1 MTKCSK
7 IKFRAKYVEL
17 CSIIF
22 KNIIQRGLKMARINR
37 VNNAELVYQIEDMI
51 KKYNKKPEKKIKK
64 KDIVQLFQ
72 NVEIIVPA
80 GMNFDESEIFGESID
95 GISLSPDVVKDG
107 RKSRLL
113 PVFTSYEQIPRD
125 YMDNFSLI
133 RISASYAYSYMNECD
148 ELNGIV
154 INPFTECNLE
164 LRKKKV
170 EKQNTVT
177 KSYAKAAPEESEAM
191 IIYKNKKY
199 AINKTP
205 FIIGRDNA
213 NITIPETY
221 ISKIHVVIS
230 YKDGKYRIADY
241 DSTNGT
247 TVNGTQL
254 RPKVYYELR
263 DGYEIELSEKEKMLV
278 YIN

>member
-1 MTKCSK
+1 
-7 IKFRAKYVEL
+7 
-17 CSIIF
+17 
-22 KNIIQRGLKMARINR
+22 MARNSRIN
-37 VNNAELVYQIEDMI
+37 NSELVYQIEDMI

-72 NVEIIVPA
+72 TSEIIVPA
-80 GMNFDESEIFGESID
+80 SVDFDESEIFGESID
-95 GISLSPDVVKDG
+95 GVNLHPDVVNDG
-107 RKSRLL
+107 RRTRLL

-125 YMDNFSLI
+125 YMDNFSLL
-133 RISASYAYSYMNECD
+133 RMSASSAYSYMNECE
-148 ELNGIV
+148 ELDGIV
-154 INPFTECNLE
+154 INPFTECHLE

-170 EKQNTVT
+170 EKQNTET
-177 KSYAKAAPEESEAM
+177 KNYSKAAPVEAEAM

-199 AINKTP
+199 VISKTP
-205 FIIGRDNA
+205 FTIGRDNA
-213 NITIPETY
+213 NIVIPETY

-247 TVNGTQL
+247 TVNGTSL

>member
-1 MTKCSK
+1 
-7 IKFRAKYVEL
+7 
-17 CSIIF
+17 
-22 KNIIQRGLKMARINR
+22 MARSSRIN
-37 VNNAELVYQIEDMI
+37 NSELVYQIEDMI

-72 NVEIIVPA
+72 TAEIIVPA
-80 GMNFDESEIFGESID
+80 GMDFDESKIFGESID
-95 GISLSPDVVKDG
+95 GVSLHPDVVKDG
-107 RKSRLL
+107 RRSRLL

-125 YMDNFSLI
+125 YMDNFSLL
-133 RISASYAYSYMNECD
+133 RMSASSAYSYMNECD

-170 EKQNTVT
+170 ENHNTET
-177 KSYAKAAPEESEAM
+177 KSYTKTASSEADAM

-199 AINKTP
+199 VINKTP
-205 FIIGRDNA
+205 FTIGRDNA
-213 NITIPETY
+213 NIVIPETY
-221 ISKIHVVIS
+221 ISKIHAVIS

>member
-1 MTKCSK
+1 
-7 IKFRAKYVEL
+7 
-17 CSIIF
+17 
-22 KNIIQRGLKMARINR
+22 MARNNRIN
-37 VNNAELVYQIEDMI
+37 NSELVYQIEDMI
-51 KKYNKKPEKKIKK
+51 KKYNKKPEKKIRK

-72 NVEIIVPA
+72 NAEIIVPA
-80 GMNFDESEIFGESID
+80 RLDFEESEIFGESID
-95 GISLSPDVVKDG
+95 GVNLHPDVVKDG
-107 RKSRLL
+107 RRSRLL

-125 YMDNFSLI
+125 YMDNFSLL
-133 RISASYAYSYMNECD
+133 RMSASAAYSYMNDCD
-148 ELNGIV
+148 ELDGIV

-170 EKQNTVT
+170 EKQHTET
-177 KSYAKAAPEESEAM
+177 KNYTKAEKTKAEAM
-191 IIYKNKKY
+191 IIYNNKKY
-199 AINKTP
+199 VINKTP
-205 FIIGRDNA
+205 FTIGRDNA
-213 NITIPETY
+213 NIVIPETY

-247 TVNGTQL
+247 IVNGTPL

>member
-1 MTKCSK
+1 
-7 IKFRAKYVEL
+7 
-17 CSIIF
+17 
-22 KNIIQRGLKMARINR
+22 MARNNRIN
-37 VNNAELVYQIEDMI
+37 NSELVYQIEDMI
-51 KKYNKKPEKKIKK
+51 KKYNKKPEKKIRK

-72 NVEIIVPA
+72 NAEIIVPA
-80 GMNFDESEIFGESID
+80 RLDFEESEIFGESID
-95 GISLSPDVVKDG
+95 GVNLHPDVVKDG
-107 RKSRLL
+107 RRSRLL

-125 YMDNFSLI
+125 YMDNFSLL
-133 RISASYAYSYMNECD
+133 RMSASAAYSYMNDCD
-148 ELNGIV
+148 ELDGIV

-170 EKQNTVT
+170 EKQHTET
-177 KSYAKAAPEESEAM
+177 KNYTKAEKTKAEAM
-191 IIYKNKKY
+191 IIYNNKKY
-199 AINKTP
+199 VINKTP
-205 FIIGRDNA
+205 FTIGRDNA
-213 NITIPETY
+213 NIVIPETY

-247 TVNGTQL
+247 TVNGTPL